1 MSEQANVRSLDA
13 IEVVKSS
20 LVSFREQLM
29 QSLTTIDIEM
39 RRVLDWLEHD
49 RPKFWKTQVRL
60 ARDAVTTA
68 KADLHRCLMYPVGD
82 ERPSCREERA
92 ELKRAEAQ
100 LAYCEAKA
108 ERLKHWIREVRH
120 EMFEYE
126 GRIGQVKDLVE
137 SDVPQAIGILSRLL
151 TRLEEYQALR
161 HDGNMTPPPHA
172 SGLATSVSNDQLA
185 DELWPEQFNQPTP
198 EVGKVPE
205 ISQAPDRESP

>member
-1 MSEQANVRSLDA
+1 MSDSANVRSLDA
-13 IEVVKSS
+13 IEIVKSS
-20 LVSFREQLM
+20 LVSFRDQIM

-49 RPKFWKTQVRL
+49 RPKYWKTQVRL
-60 ARDAVTTA
+60 ARDGVTTA

-92 ELKRAEAQ
+92 ELKRAEAH

-108 ERLKHWIREVRH
+108 ERLQHWIREVRH

-126 GRIGQVKDLVE
+126 GRIGQVKDIVE

-151 TRLEEYQALR
+151 TRLQEYQALR
-161 HDGNMTPPPHA
+161 QVGNTSLPPSSDGLVT
-172 SGLATSVSNDQLA
+172 LVTSHQLA
-185 DELWPEQFNQPTP
+185 DELWPEKLPPSSELVKDF
-198 EVGKVPE
+198 E
-205 ISQAPDRESP
+205 ITQAPDGESP